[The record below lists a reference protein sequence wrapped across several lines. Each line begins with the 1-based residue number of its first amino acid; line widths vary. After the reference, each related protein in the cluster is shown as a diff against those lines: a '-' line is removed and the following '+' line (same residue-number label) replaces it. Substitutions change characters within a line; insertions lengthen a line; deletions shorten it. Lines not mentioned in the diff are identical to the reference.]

1 MGLYL
6 TEKHIKYK
14 DGKDDHVSPFFIYH
28 NNNKRAKFFCSL
40 KVNNKNWC
48 FDKKKVKSTDKESG
62 IKNRK
67 IKTIKSQLESI
78 ISSFETKK
86 EPLSPEKLKSE
97 FETVKLL
104 DSEIKKVKTKP
115 TINSKIPN
123 GPLSS
128 KWESHKGSI
137 NLVSPSNKRNIDIIV
152 VGTGL
157 AGASASATLAEL
169 GYNVK
174 AFCFQDSPRRAHS
187 IAAQGGINASKNYQ
201 GDGDSDYR
209 LFYDTIKG
217 GDYRSREAN
226 VYRLAEV
233 SGNIIDQCV
242 AQGVPFARDYGG
254 LLDNRS
260 FGGVQVSRTFYA
272 KGQTGQ
278 QLLLGAYSA
287 MNRQIARGKIEMFSR
302 HEMMDLVKV
311 DGKARGIIARNHVT
325 GKLERFSAHAVVIA
339 SGGYGNIFYLS
350 TNAMGSNVTASWKI
364 HKKGA
369 YFANPCFTQIH
380 PTCIP
385 VSGDYQSK
393 LTLMSE
399 SLRNDG
405 RIWVPKDLT
414 DAKLVQEG
422 KLSPLDIKEEDRD
435 YYLERRYPAFGNLV
449 PRDIASRAAKERC
462 DNGFGVNK
470 TGEAVYLD
478 FSDAIIRYGKEKALL
493 NGQDENNVEIV
504 KKLGR
509 EIIKQKYGNLF
520 QMYEKIVDEDPY
532 VMPMKIYPAVHYT
545 MGGVW
550 VDYNLMTTIPGC
562 FAIGEANFSDHGA
575 NRLGASAL
583 MQGLADGYFVLPY
596 TIGDYLSDDIST
608 GKISTDTKEFEE
620 SEKGVQDLL
629 SKLISNK
636 GKNSVDHYHKKL
648 GKIMWNK
655 CGMSRNQNDLVDA
668 INEIKKLRNDFYKN
682 VNVTGK
688 ITEYNEELAK
698 AVRVADF
705 LELGELF
712 AKDALERNESC
723 GGHFRE
729 EYQTKDGEAIRDDNN
744 FKFVSAWEYMGEPSD
759 AKLHKEDLK
768 YEEIEVK
775 TRSYK

>member
-1 MGLYL
+1 M
-6 TEKHIKYK
+6 
-14 DGKDDHVSPFFIYH
+14 
-28 NNNKRAKFFCSL
+28 
-40 KVNNKNWC
+40 
-48 FDKKKVKSTDKESG
+48 
-62 IKNRK
+62 NR
-67 IKTIKSQLESI
+67 L
-78 ISSFETKK
+78 
-86 EPLSPEKLKSE
+86 
-97 FETVKLL
+97 
-104 DSEIKKVKTKP
+104 
-115 TINSKIPN
+115 NSKIPN
-123 GPLSS
+123 GPLSN
-128 KWESHKGSI
+128 KWTNHKGKI

-174 AFCFQDSPRRAHS
+174 SFCFQDSPRRAHS
-187 IAAQGGINASKNYQ
+187 IAAQGGINAAKNYQ
-201 GDGDSDYR
+201 GDGDSTYR

-226 VYRLAEV
+226 VYRLSEV

-287 MNRQIARGKIEMFSR
+287 MNRQIARGKIEMFNR
-302 HEMMDLVKV
+302 HEMMDIVV
-311 DGKARGIIARNHVT
+311 IDGKARGIIARNLVS
-325 GKLERFSAHAVVIA
+325 GELERHSSHAVVIA
-339 SGGYGNIFYLS
+339 SGGYGNIFFLS
-350 TNAMGSNVTASWKI
+350 TNAMGSNVSAAWKI

-369 YFANPCFTQIH
+369 FFANPCFTQIH

-405 RIWVPKDLT
+405 RIWVPKEKS
-414 DAKLVQEG
+414 DAELIRKGQ
-422 KLSPLDIKEEDRD
+422 LSPIDIPEEKRD

-462 DNGFGVNK
+462 DKGYGVNQ

-478 FSDAIIRYGKEKALL
+478 FSHAIIRYGQEKAKIKGLEL
-493 NGQDENNVEIV
+493 SNQDLIY
-504 KKLGR
+504 KLGS
-509 EIIKQKYGNLF
+509 EVVKQKYGNLF

-532 VMPMKIYPAVHYT
+532 KLPMKIYPAVHYT

-596 TIGDYLSDDIST
+596 TIGDYLSNEIST
-608 GKISTDTKEFEE
+608 GKISTQSPEFDK
-620 SEKGVQDLL
+620 SENKVSEQLE
-629 SKLISNK
+629 KLISNK
-636 GKNSVDHYHKKL
+636 GKNSVDFYHKKL

-655 CGMSRNQNDLVDA
+655 CGMSRNEKDLKIA
-668 INEIKKLRNDFYKN
+668 IKEIQDLRDDFHKN
-682 VNVTGK
+682 VNVPGSK
-688 ITEYNEELAK
+688 NEFNEQLAK
-698 AVRVADF
+698 AVRVSDF
-705 LELGELF
+705 LELAELF
-712 AKDALERNESC
+712 AIDALERKESC

-729 EYQTKDGEAIRDDNN
+729 EFQTEDGEAIRDDSN
-744 FKFVSAWEYMGEPSD
+744 FKFVSAWEYNLSPS
-759 AKLHKEDLK
+759 KPILHKEDLN
-768 YEEIEVK
+768 YEEIEIK